1 MSISGSITYIP
12 AGIIYR
18 HIYDDKITHPIPIL
32 SPEEIIRTEVDKW
45 DEYQRA
51 IVYHYLNASGMNLSK
66 AQDILNKR
74 R

>member
-1 MSISGSITYIP
+1 MCTLGSRTYW
-12 AGIIYR
+12 R
-18 HIYDDKITHPIPIL
+18 TYDDKITHPSPIL

-45 DEYQRA
+45 NEYQRA
-51 IVYHYLNASGMNLSK
+51 IAYHYLNASGMNLSK